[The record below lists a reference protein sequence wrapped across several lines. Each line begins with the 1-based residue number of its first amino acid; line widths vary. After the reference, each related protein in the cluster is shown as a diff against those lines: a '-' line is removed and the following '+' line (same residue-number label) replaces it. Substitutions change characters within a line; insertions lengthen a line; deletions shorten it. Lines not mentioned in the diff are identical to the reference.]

1 MAIPQEILNQ
11 FAETW
16 KEIFGTGAGLSTS
29 DSSQMFRTCREYEN
43 DYGLERI
50 IKSYNRTANEYA
62 QYPFV
67 TPLRNAVELFEKW
80 MMERDPQK
88 FFCLVIAD
96 KEMAKTAIDVC
107 KEVIAFT
114 QDHMEN
120 YKGVIKFVRENRDNF
135 DYIPEELKEQVVAIK
150 EIETLQWPIRVREY
164 MKMKN
169 NLTGAIEQV
178 KAEIREQISK
188 AYQDTYEQLVAACEA
203 EGISTSILSDV
214 RAIIAAKTASNSIP
228 ALKNNVNTDA
238 FFGEQAARI
247 QRKKAELAPKPVV
260 TPDNP
265 DKPAATAA
273 PKEKTVTVQLRTRTI
288 TPLKSENEVDKYLAD
303 LKDQLMKQIKDGN
316 SVMVIK

>member
-1 MAIPQEILNQ
+1 
-11 FAETW
+11 
-16 KEIFGTGAGLSTS
+16 
-29 DSSQMFRTCREYEN
+29 
-43 DYGLERI
+43 
-50 IKSYNRTANEYA
+50 
-62 QYPFV
+62 
-67 TPLRNAVELFEKW
+67 
-80 MMERDPQK
+80 
-88 FFCLVIAD
+88 
-96 KEMAKTAIDVC
+96 
-107 KEVIAFT
+107 
-114 QDHMEN
+114 
-120 YKGVIKFVRENRDNF
+120 
-135 DYIPEELKEQVVAIK
+135 
-150 EIETLQWPIRVREY
+150 

-214 RAIIAAKTASNSIP
+214 RAIIAAKSASNSIP

-260 TPDNP
+260 TPD
-265 DKPAATAA
+265 KLAAPAA